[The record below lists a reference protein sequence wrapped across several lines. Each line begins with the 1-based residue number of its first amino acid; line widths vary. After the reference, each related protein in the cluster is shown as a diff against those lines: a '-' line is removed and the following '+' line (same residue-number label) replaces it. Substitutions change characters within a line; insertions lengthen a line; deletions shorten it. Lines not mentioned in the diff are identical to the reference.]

1 MKSRTSS
8 YKRTLFLKNV
18 TRFMPFWGLYTL
30 CLLLGLAILVGSRG
44 DHSFYFAMNMASCAR
59 LMSIVN
65 LVYAMLAAQ
74 LLFGDL
80 YDSRM
85 CNGLHALPMRREEIF
100 MVNVVSGISFSLF
113 PTLFMALISLPMMLG
128 TVVVNGWQ
136 ISLLWLLAAN
146 LEFLFFFGLAV
157 LCAFVAGNRFSMI
170 VIYGILNIGSLL
182 LGLMVDTL
190 YLPMLKGVGTTR
202 SWYTYLCP
210 VAHMAETPLMIVQ
223 RTSREMPGTFTIQP
237 SWSYLWICAAISIV
251 CLLAAL
257 VMYRRRSLERAG
269 EFIVIRMLKPVF
281 MVLFSIAMATGFEM
295 VSLIFLDGRFG
306 IVFSM
311 VGLAVGWF
319 VSLMLLEKSTRIF
332 NKKTILGGAVLLA
345 VMGSTFLIVS
355 MDLLGIE
362 SWVPDPDQVASVRV
376 SSGYNYYDDY
386 RFENEDNRITDPE
399 EIALVTRLH
408 QLALEAN
415 IDQSEDSYD
424 YRATYGYYY
433 VPHREDSERYTDPVS
448 IEYVMKNGR
457 IHRRYYYI
465 YTDGEMGEI
474 AGKLY
479 SRPAY
484 VFGASADILNT
495 KWPATYFTV
504 NGYEIPKEYRTD
516 TEIMSLMAAVR
527 KDCKEGHMAQDW
539 TYHRNEILNHSKYPL
554 HSLDISIGV
563 GTQNVWFNAY
573 ADSVH
578 TLKWFEERGLDQKI
592 LKFYIND
599 MKRWE

>member
-8 YKRTLFLKNV
+8 YKKTLFLKNV

-30 CLLLGLAILVGSRG
+30 CLLLGLAILLGSAR

-59 LMSIVN
+59 LMAVVN
-65 LVYAMLAAQ
+65 VGYAVLAAQ

-100 MVNVVSGISFSLF
+100 AVNVISGISFSLF
-113 PTLFMALISLPMMLG
+113 PSLVMALISLPMMLG

-136 ISLLWLLAAN
+136 ISLLWLLADN

-170 VIYGILNIGSLL
+170 VIYGILNTGSLL
-182 LGLMVDTL
+182 LGSMVDTL
-190 YLPMLKGVGTTR
+190 YLPMLKGVGATR
-202 SWYTYLCP
+202 AWYTYLCP

-223 RTSREMPGTFTIQP
+223 RTSRDMPGTFTIQP
-237 SWSYLWICAAISIV
+237 SWSYLWICAAV
-251 CLLAAL
+251 GVACLLAAL

-269 EFIVIRMLKPVF
+269 EFIVIRILKPVF
-281 MVLFSIAMATGFEM
+281 MVLFSAAMATGFEM

-319 VSLMLLEKSTRIF
+319 VSLMLLEKSARIF
-332 NKKTILGGAVLLA
+332 SKKTILGGTMLLA
-345 VMGSTFLIVS
+345 VMGSTFLLTS
-355 MDLLGIE
+355 MDILGIE
-362 SWVPDPDQVASVRV
+362 SWVPDPAQVASVRV
-376 SSGYNYYDDY
+376 GSSYNYYGGY
-386 RFENEDNRITDPE
+386 RFENGSTDPE

-408 QLALEAN
+408 ELALEADIEESKN
-415 IDQSEDSYD
+415 FYD
-424 YRATYGYYY
+424 YYTL
-433 VPHREDSERYTDPVS
+433 PQSLKPERYTDPVS

-457 IHRRYYYI
+457 VHRRYYYI

-474 AGKLY
+474 MGKLY
-479 SRPAY
+479 SRPACI
-484 VFGASADILNT
+484 FGDDADILDT
-495 KWPATYFTV
+495 RWPAAYFTV
-504 NGYEIPKEYRTD
+504 NGYEIPDEYRTD
-516 TEIMSLMAAVR
+516 TEIMALMEAVK

-539 TYHRNEILNHSKYPL
+539 SYHRNKILHHSKYPL
-554 HSLDISIGV
+554 SSLDISIGV
-563 GTQNVWFNAY
+563 GTQNIWFNAY

-592 LKFYIND
+592 LEFYIND